1 MASSAQ
7 DFGIDPLTGALSP
20 TRFNEILE
28 REILLNKRTKSL
40 IQVVTIEISTY
51 QDAAID
57 PEIID
62 EALIKLVYEL
72 KQILRQTDCI
82 CRINQTGLWLL
93 LVNQE
98 SSQPFQNSSS
108 QYSESSQSSHSTKS
122 FNHSVSQQKTTEINN
137 TSKIVERIHS
147 KGLKVLSDM
156 NLEKSNSLKISNI
169 FYNGEGFLE
178 FLLTID
184 RTYFSD

>member
-40 IQVVTIEISTY
+40 IQVVTIEISSF

-93 LVNQE
+93 LVNSE
-98 SSQPFQNSSS
+98 SSQPFQSS
-108 QYSESSQSSHSTKS
+108 QLSTSH
-122 FNHSVSQQKTTEINN
+122 QKTPEINN
-137 TSKIVERIHS
+137 TSKIVERIQT

-178 FLLTID
+178 FLLTVD

>member
-57 PEIID
+57 PEMID

-93 LVNQE
+93 LVN
-98 SSQPFQNSSS
+98 
-108 QYSESSQSSHSTKS
+108 SESSQSSQYAQNSA
-122 FNHSVSQQKTTEINN
+122 SQQKTTEINN
-137 TSKIVERIHS
+137 TSKIVERIQT
-147 KGLKVLSDM
+147 KGLKVLTDM

-178 FLLTID
+178 YLLTID

>member
-93 LVNQE
+93 LVN
-98 SSQPFQNSSS
+98 
-108 QYSESSQSSHSTKS
+108 SESSQSSQSAQDSASH
-122 FNHSVSQQKTTEINN
+122 QKTPEINS
-137 TSKIVERIHS
+137 TSKIVERIQT
-147 KGLKVLSDM
+147 KGLKVLTEMKLD
-156 NLEKSNSLKISNI
+156 KSNSLKISNI

>member
-82 CRINQTGLWLL
+82 CRINQSGLWLL
-93 LVNQE
+93 LVN
-98 SSQPFQNSSS
+98 
-108 QYSESSQSSHSTKS
+108 SESSQSSQSAKHSA
-122 FNHSVSQQKTTEINN
+122 SQQKTTEINN
-137 TSKIVERIHS
+137 TTKIVERIQT
-147 KGLKVLSDM
+147 KGLKVLTEMKLD
-156 NLEKSNSLKISNI
+156 KSNTLKISNI

-178 FLLTID
+178 YLLTID

>member
-51 QDAAID
+51 PNAVSDS
-57 PEIID
+57 EIID

-82 CRINQTGLWLL
+82 CRINQNGLWLL
-93 LVNQE
+93 LVNSE
-98 SSQPFQNSSS
+98 SPQPFQSS
-108 QYSESSQSSHSTKS
+108 QYSESSQSSQSAQDSASH
-122 FNHSVSQQKTTEINN
+122 QKTPEIHN
-137 TSKIVERIHS
+137 TSKIVERIQIGRAH
-147 KGLKVLSDM
+147 V
-156 NLEKSNSLKISNI
+156 
-169 FYNGEGFLE
+169 
-178 FLLTID
+178 
-184 RTYFSD
+184 

>member
-40 IQVVTIEISTY
+40 IQVVTIEISSFHGGV
-51 QDAAID
+51 ID

-62 EALIKLVYEL
+62 ETLIKLVYEL

-93 LVNQE
+93 LVNSE

-108 QYSESSQSSHSTKS
+108 QYSQSSQSSQSAQDSASH
-122 FNHSVSQQKTTEINN
+122 QKTPEMNN
-137 TSKIVERIHS
+137 TYIVTG
-147 KGLKVLSDM
+147 KQKQ
-156 NLEKSNSLKISNI
+156 
-169 FYNGEGFLE
+169 
-178 FLLTID
+178 
-184 RTYFSD
+184 

>member
-1 MASSAQ
+1 M
-7 DFGIDPLTGALSP
+7 
-20 TRFNEILE
+20 
-28 REILLNKRTKSL
+28 
-40 IQVVTIEISTY
+40 
-51 QDAAID
+51 
-57 PEIID
+57 
-62 EALIKLVYEL
+62 IKLVYEL

-108 QYSESSQSSHSTKS
+108 QYSQSLQSSQSAQHSA
-122 FNHSVSQQKTTEINN
+122 SQQKTTEINN
-137 TSKIVERIHS
+137 TSKIVERIQT
-147 KGLKVLSDM
+147 KGLKVLTEM
-156 NLEKSNSLKISNI
+156 NLDKSNTLKISNI

-184 RTYFSD
+184 RTFFSN

>member
-40 IQVVTIEISTY
+40 IQVVTIEISSFHGGV
-51 QDAAID
+51 ID

-93 LVNQE
+93 LVNSE
-98 SSQPFQNSSS
+98 SSQTFQSS
-108 QYSESSQSSHSTKS
+108 QYSESSQSSRSSQLSTSHQKS
-122 FNHSVSQQKTTEINN
+122 PEINN
-137 TSKIVERIHS
+137 TSKIVERIQT
-147 KGLKVLSDM
+147 KGLKVLTEMKLD
-156 NLEKSNSLKISNI
+156 KSNILKISNI

>member
-40 IQVVTIEISTY
+40 IQVVTIEISY
-51 QDAAID
+51 IQDAVID
-57 PEIID
+57 SEIID

-93 LVNQE
+93 LVN
-98 SSQPFQNSSS
+98 
-108 QYSESSQSSHSTKS
+108 SESSQSPQSAQHSA
-122 FNHSVSQQKTTEINN
+122 SQQKSTEINN
-137 TSKIVERIHS
+137 TSKILERIQT
-147 KGLKVLSDM
+147 KGLKVLSE
-156 NLEKSNSLKISNI
+156 LKIEKSYSLKISNI
-169 FYNGEGFLE
+169 FYNGEGFLD
-178 FLLTID
+178 FLLSID

>member
-51 QDAAID
+51 PNAVSDS
-57 PEIID
+57 EIID

-108 QYSESSQSSHSTKS
+108 QYSQSLQSSQSAQHSA
-122 FNHSVSQQKTTEINN
+122 SQQKTTEINN
-137 TSKIVERIHS
+137 TSKIVERIQT

-178 FLLTID
+178 YLLTID

>member
-108 QYSESSQSSHSTKS
+108 QYSQSLQSSQSAQHSA
-122 FNHSVSQQKTTEINN
+122 SQQKTTEINN
-137 TSKIVERIHS
+137 TSKIVERIQT

>member
-7 DFGIDPLTGALSP
+7 DFGIDPLTGAFSP

-93 LVNQE
+93 LVNLE

-108 QYSESSQSSHSTKS
+108 QYSQSLQSSQSAQDSASHQKS
-122 FNHSVSQQKTTEINN
+122 PEINN
-137 TSKIVERIHS
+137 TSKIVERIQT
-147 KGLKVLSDM
+147 KGLKVLTEMKLD
-156 NLEKSNSLKISNI
+156 KSNVLKISNI
-169 FYNGEGFLE
+169 FYNGEEFLE
-178 FLLTID
+178 FLLTVD
-184 RTYFSD
+184 RTYFSN

>member
-93 LVNQE
+93 LVNFE
-98 SSQPFQNSSS
+98 SSQPFQ
-108 QYSESSQSSHSTKS
+108 SSQSTQDSA
-122 FNHSVSQQKTTEINN
+122 SQQKTTEINN
-137 TSKIVERIHS
+137 TSKIVERIQT
-147 KGLKVLSDM
+147 KGLKVLTEMKLD
-156 NLEKSNSLKISNI
+156 KSNTLKISNI

-178 FLLTID
+178 YLLTID

>member
-51 QDAAID
+51 PNAVSDS
-57 PEIID
+57 EIID

-93 LVNQE
+93 LVNSE
-98 SSQPFQNSSS
+98 SSQPFQSS
-108 QYSESSQSSHSTKS
+108 QYAQNSA
-122 FNHSVSQQKTTEINN
+122 SQQKTTEINN
-137 TSKIVERIHS
+137 TSKIVERIQT

-156 NLEKSNSLKISNI
+156 NLEKSNSLKIFNI
-169 FYNGEGFLE
+169 FYSGEGFLE

>member
-40 IQVVTIEISTY
+40 IQVVTIEISSFHGGV
-51 QDAAID
+51 ID

-62 EALIKLVYEL
+62 ETLIKLVYEL

-93 LVNQE
+93 LVNSE

-108 QYSESSQSSHSTKS
+108 QYSQSSQSSQSAQDSASH
-122 FNHSVSQQKTTEINN
+122 QKTPEMNN
-137 TSKIVERIHS
+137 TSKIVERIQT
-147 KGLKVLSDM
+147 KGLKVLNEMKLD
-156 NLEKSNSLKISNI
+156 KSNTLKISNI

>member
-40 IQVVTIEISTY
+40 IQVVTIEISSFHI
-51 QDAAID
+51 AVID
-57 PEIID
+57 TEIID

-72 KQILRQTDCI
+72 KQILRQSDCI

-93 LVNQE
+93 LVNSE
-98 SSQPFQNSSS
+98 SSQTFQSS
-108 QYSESSQSSHSTKS
+108 QYSESPQSSQPFQS
-122 FNHSVSQQKTTEINN
+122 SQQSASHQKSPEI
-137 TSKIVERIHS
+137 
-147 KGLKVLSDM
+147 
-156 NLEKSNSLKISNI
+156 
-169 FYNGEGFLE
+169 
-178 FLLTID
+178 
-184 RTYFSD
+184 

>member
-1 MASSAQ
+1 MPSSAQ

-40 IQVVTIEISTY
+40 IQVVTIEISSFHGGV
-51 QDAAID
+51 ID

-62 EALIKLVYEL
+62 ETLIKLVYEL

-93 LVNQE
+93 LVNSE

-108 QYSESSQSSHSTKS
+108 QYSQSLQSSQSAQDSA
-122 FNHSVSQQKTTEINN
+122 SQQKTTQINN
-137 TSKIVERIHS
+137 TSKIVERIQT
-147 KGLKVLSDM
+147 KGLKVLSDL
-156 NLEKSNSLKISNI
+156 NLDKSNTLKISNI

>member
-82 CRINQTGLWLL
+82 CRINQSGLWLL
-93 LVNQE
+93 LVN
-98 SSQPFQNSSS
+98 
-108 QYSESSQSSHSTKS
+108 SESSQSSQSAKHSA
-122 FNHSVSQQKTTEINN
+122 SQQKTTEINN
-137 TSKIVERIHS
+137 TTKIVERIQT
-147 KGLKVLSDM
+147 KGLKVLTEMKLD
-156 NLEKSNSLKISNI
+156 KSNTLKISNI
-169 FYNGEGFLE
+169 FYNGEGFLD

>member
-93 LVNQE
+93 LVN
-98 SSQPFQNSSS
+98 
-108 QYSESSQSSHSTKS
+108 SESSQSSQYAHNSA
-122 FNHSVSQQKTTEINN
+122 SQQKTTEINN
-137 TSKIVERIHS
+137 TSKIVERIQT
-147 KGLKVLSDM
+147 KGLKVLTEMKLD
-156 NLEKSNSLKISNI
+156 KSNTLKISNI

-184 RTYFSD
+184 RTYFSN

>member
-40 IQVVTIEISTY
+40 IQVVTIEISSFHGGV
-51 QDAAID
+51 ID

-93 LVNQE
+93 LVNSE
-98 SSQPFQNSSS
+98 SSQPFQ
-108 QYSESSQSSHSTKS
+108 SSQSAQHSA
-122 FNHSVSQQKTTEINN
+122 SQQKTTEINN
-137 TSKIVERIHS
+137 TSKIVERIQT

>member
-1 MASSAQ
+1 MPSSAQ

-40 IQVVTIEISTY
+40 IQVVTIEISTN

-93 LVNQE
+93 LVNSE
-98 SSQPFQNSSS
+98 SSQPFQ
-108 QYSESSQSSHSTKS
+108 SSQSAQLSA
-122 FNHSVSQQKTTEINN
+122 SQQKTTEINN
-137 TSKIVERIHS
+137 TSKIVERIQT

>member
-20 TRFNEILE
+20 TRFNELLE

-40 IQVVTIEISTY
+40 IQVVTIEICSFRGAVSY
-51 QDAAID
+51 S
-57 PEIID
+57 EIID

-93 LVNQE
+93 LVN
-98 SSQPFQNSSS
+98 
-108 QYSESSQSSHSTKS
+108 SESSQSSQYAQDSA
-122 FNHSVSQQKTTEINN
+122 SQQKTTEINN
-137 TSKIVERIHS
+137 TSKIVERIQT
-147 KGLKVLSDM
+147 KGLKVLTEMKLD
-156 NLEKSNSLKISNI
+156 KSNTLKISNI

-184 RTYFSD
+184 RTYFPD

>member
-40 IQVVTIEISTY
+40 IQVVTIEISSF
-51 QDAAID
+51 QGAVSD

-108 QYSESSQSSHSTKS
+108 QYSQSLQSSQSAQHSASH
-122 FNHSVSQQKTTEINN
+122 QKTTEINN
-137 TSKIVERIHS
+137 TSKIVERIHT

-156 NLEKSNSLKISNI
+156 NLEKSNSLKIFNI
-169 FYNGEGFLE
+169 FYSGEGFLE

>member
-28 REILLNKRTKSL
+28 REILLNKRIKSL
-40 IQVVTIEISTY
+40 IQVVTIEISSFHGGV
-51 QDAAID
+51 ID

-108 QYSESSQSSHSTKS
+108 QYSQSLQSSQPFQS
-122 FNHSVSQQKTTEINN
+122 SQQSASHQKSPEINY
-137 TSKIVERIHS
+137 TSTILERIQT
-147 KGLKVLSDM
+147 KGSKVLSEMKLD
-156 NLEKSNSLKISNI
+156 KSNTLKISNI

-184 RTYFSD
+184 RTYFSN

>member
-93 LVNQE
+93 LVNL
-98 SSQPFQNSSS
+98 
-108 QYSESSQSSHSTKS
+108 ESSQSAQDSISH
-122 FNHSVSQQKTTEINN
+122 QKTPEINN
-137 TSKIVERIHS
+137 TSK
-147 KGLKVLSDM
+147 
-156 NLEKSNSLKISNI
+156 KI
-169 FYNGEGFLE
+169 G
-178 FLLTID
+178 
-184 RTYFSD
+184 RAHV

>member
-1 MASSAQ
+1 MLFRS
-7 DFGIDPLTGALSP
+7 
-20 TRFNEILE
+20 ILE

-40 IQVVTIEISTY
+40 IQVVTIEISSF
-51 QDAAID
+51 QGAVSDS
-57 PEIID
+57 EIID

-93 LVNQE
+93 LVNSE
-98 SSQPFQNSSS
+98 SSQTIQNSSS
-108 QYSESSQSSHSTKS
+108 QYSQSLQSSQPFQSSQQSAS
-122 FNHSVSQQKTTEINN
+122 LQKTTEINN
-137 TSKIVERIHS
+137 TSKIVERIQT
-147 KGLKVLSDM
+147 KGLKVLTEMKLD
-156 NLEKSNSLKISNI
+156 KSNALKISNI

-184 RTYFSD
+184 RTYFSN

>member
-1 MASSAQ
+1 MASSAE

-40 IQVVTIEISTY
+40 IQVVTIEISYT
-51 QDAAID
+51 QDEVID
-57 PEIID
+57 SEIID

-93 LVNQE
+93 LVNSE
-98 SSQPFQNSSS
+98 SSHTFQNSSS
-108 QYSESSQSSHSTKS
+108 QAFQSLQDSRSSQSAQHSA
-122 FNHSVSQQKTTEINN
+122 SQQKSTEINN
-137 TSKIVERIHS
+137 TSKILERIQT
-147 KGLKVLSDM
+147 KGLKVLTEMKLD
-156 NLEKSNSLKISNI
+156 KSNPLKISNI
-169 FYNGEGFLE
+169 FYHGEGFLD
-178 FLLTID
+178 FLLSID

>member
-40 IQVVTIEISTY
+40 IQVVTIEISY
-51 QDAAID
+51 IQDEVID
-57 PEIID
+57 SEIID
-62 EALIKLVYEL
+62 EVLIKLVYEL

-93 LVNQE
+93 LVN
-98 SSQPFQNSSS
+98 
-108 QYSESSQSSHSTKS
+108 SESSKSPQSAQHSA
-122 FNHSVSQQKTTEINN
+122 SQQKSTEINN
-137 TSKIVERIHS
+137 TSKILERIQT
-147 KGLKVLSDM
+147 KGLKVLSE
-156 NLEKSNSLKISNI
+156 LKIEKSYSLKISNI
-169 FYNGEGFLE
+169 FYNGEGFLD
-178 FLLTID
+178 FILSVD

>member
-40 IQVVTIEISTY
+40 IQVVTIEITSF
-51 QDAAID
+51 QGAVSDS
-57 PEIID
+57 EIID

-72 KQILRQTDCI
+72 KHILRQTDCI

-93 LVNQE
+93 LVNSE
-98 SSQPFQNSSS
+98 SSQPFQSS
-108 QYSESSQSSHSTKS
+108 QYAQNSA
-122 FNHSVSQQKTTEINN
+122 SQQKTTEINN
-137 TSKIVERIHS
+137 TSKIVERIQT

-169 FYNGEGFLE
+169 FYKGEGFLE

-184 RTYFSD
+184 RTYFSN